1 MAEVSFAKSFL
12 STLDS
17 RPQKITP
24 DHVEDPR
31 TYPARSPYTLP
42 RPAKQMTRP
51 HRRAPG
57 SEPGIT
63 VSVRPLLQRGGND
76 VVTELLAQ
84 PPGTSVL
91 DIKAAV
97 AARAGVPAARVRLLH
112 RKKPVPDTRVLR
124 DLVGEDGGAAVVELA
139 FMVMGGAGGGAA
151 PAAAATQAPPA
162 PGVVVAEGLA
172 GTAVLGTEE
181 FWGDLRGFLQQRV
194 RDEAVAEE
202 ALGRFRGAWEGRS

>member
-1 MAEVSFAKSFL
+1 
-12 STLDS
+12 
-17 RPQKITP
+17 
-24 DHVEDPR
+24 
-31 TYPARSPYTLP
+31 
-42 RPAKQMTRP
+42 MTRP
-51 HRRAPG
+51 HRRAPAG

-76 VVTELLAQ
+76 VSTTTELLAQ

-124 DLVGEDGGAAVVELA
+124 DLVGEDGGAVVELA
-139 FMVMGGAGGGAA
+139 FMIMGGGGGGSAA
-151 PAAAATQAPPA
+151 AATQAATQAPPA
-162 PGVVVAEGLA
+162 TGVVVAEGLA